1 MLALHHVAICT
12 ADLDRSLKFWCDG
25 MGLTRF
31 FDQKFSGD
39 WPTLFA
45 APSRDLR
52 SMFLGDPT
60 APDAGVVELVQFD
73 EVDPTPPGTVRPHNG
88 FFLLSFERDVD
99 TTLETLRGLGFAEDA
114 RRIDMPGRV
123 GTVAMATLRAP
134 DNVMIE
140 LIGPDQ

>member
-12 ADLDRSLKFWCDG
+12 ADLDRSLEFCRGG
-25 MGLTRF
+25 MGLTIF
-31 FDQKFSGD
+31 FDRKFAGD
-39 WPTLFA
+39 WPALFD
-45 APSRDLR
+45 APSHDLR
-52 SMFLGDPT
+52 SVFLGDPA
-60 APDAGVVELVQFD
+60 APQAGIVELVQFD
-73 EVDPTPPGTVRPHNG
+73 ETDPTPPATVRPHNG

-99 TTLETLRGLGFAEDA
+99 STLEAMRGLGFAEDA

-140 LIGPDQ
+140 LIGPDR

>member
-1 MLALHHVAICT
+1 
-12 ADLDRSLKFWCDG
+12 

-39 WPTLFA
+39 WPTLFE